1 MYFYLNL
8 FQRLIKLNI
17 HISCCCV
24 YIYLRRI
31 PMLLTYAQCR
41 NLFGTDYKIKNLL
54 KSEQL
59 FKVQEGI
66 YSTSNYSSIYEII
79 SLKYPDAIFTM
90 DSAFYIHGL
99 TDEIPDIYYLAT
111 RRESTRI
118 KDERIRQSF
127 LKDNI
132 FELGKT
138 EMDFQGDKIKIYN
151 QERMLIELIRN
162 KSKIAFDLYKEI
174 IGNYRKRVNKI
185 DFGKVS
191 EYVEHFK
198 MNQTIMNTIQMEVL

>member
-1 MYFYLNL
+1 
-8 FQRLIKLNI
+8 
-17 HISCCCV
+17 
-24 YIYLRRI
+24 
-31 PMLLTYAQCR
+31 MLLTYAQCR
-41 NLFGTDYKIKNLL
+41 NLFGTDYKIKKLL

-162 KSKIAFDLYKEI
+162 KSKIAFDFYKEI

>member
-1 MYFYLNL
+1 MAVDTLSM
-8 FQRLIKLNI
+8 Q
-17 HISCCCV
+17 IS
-24 YIYLRRI
+24 
-31 PMLLTYAQCR
+31 
-41 NLFGTDYKIKNLL
+41 
-54 KSEQL
+54 
-59 FKVQEGI
+59 
-66 YSTSNYSSIYEII
+66 
-79 SLKYPDAIFTM
+79 
-90 DSAFYIHGL
+90 
-99 TDEIPDIYYLAT
+99 PDIWALFTSLPATSIVGTSARNIARNLAT

-162 KSKIAFDLYKEI
+162 KSKIAFDFYKEI